1 MGLKYKNSTGEWVP
15 VPIPSEINDAAAGKT
30 TTYSSSKIEELVT
43 SKQDENTFYGLAKA
57 SGDTTQATSD
67 NPIGTYTDEAKA
79 SIQEMLGINDL
90 INNAIGNVLGGSY

>member
-1 MGLKYKNSTGEWVP
+1 MQLKVKVDNKWVE
-15 VPIPSEINDAAAGKT
+15 IPAITEIADDIISDKL
-30 TTYSSSKIEELVT
+30 TYSSNKIEKLVA

-79 SIQEMLGINDL
+79 SIQAMLGINDL
-90 INNAIGNVLGGSY
+90 INNAIGNALGGSY